1 VLSGLTRVVATA
13 LHASL
18 TPWWGS
24 GYSVLSYCPAIL
36 FSVWIGGWRL
46 DATARVVKDRPGT
59 LVIGLSVNNSAQT
72 REAMLAAGAV
82 GFVTKEP
89 AADQLYEAVVHA
101 ARHGGV

>member
-1 VLSGLTRVVATA
+1 MDR
-13 LHASL
+13 
-18 TPWWGS
+18 
-24 GYSVLSYCPAIL
+24 
-36 FSVWIGGWRL
+36 RL
-46 DATARVVKDRPGT
+46 APRRDGFDATARVVKDRPGT